1 VAHEEEFVFEAL
13 DAEVVGEGA
22 EGADVLVGEVKEL
35 GGEFS
40 GEVLSLLGELG
51 EVDDESVHGQE
62 LTPAGQKRTKD
73 LLFFFCG

>member
-1 VAHEEEFVFEAL
+1 VAHEEELVFEAL
-13 DAEVVGEGA
+13 GPEAVGEGS
-22 EGADVLVGEVKEL
+22 EGADVLGGEVKEV

-62 LTPAGQKRTKD
+62 LTPAGRKRTKD